1 MNAHGI
7 VQNVDRIVTRRDFAS
22 LGSGKLLV
30 TSYFRTIQGEG
41 PFAGYPAVFLRLAGC
56 NFGDKK
62 DHCSWCDTSFKFGQG
77 HAYDVRAL
85 LDELTA
91 LPGYRASDIL
101 VVTGGEPTL
110 QHALLD
116 MLKVVSDSKAFAR
129 VQIETNGTQAAFF
142 SAMDVLSKEARPVTV
157 VSPKASVTARQ
168 YAKVSDKVLRSA
180 HALKFVVEDDAA
192 SCHYELPQWA
202 FDARDAHG
210 LTLYV
215 SPMAVY
221 TRPYDGEVSS
231 IWEDGLIDREATA
244 RNYAYA
250 ARYAMEQN
258 VLLSLQTHLFVGI
271 A

>member
-1 MNAHGI
+1 MNTHAV
-7 VQNVDRIVTRRDFAS
+7 VQNIDRVVTRKDFAS

-30 TSYFRTIQGEG
+30 TSFFRTIQGEG

-56 NFGDKK
+56 NFGDKR
-62 DHCSWCDTSFKFGQG
+62 DHCSWCDTAFQFSHG

-85 LDELTA
+85 LDELTS

-116 MLKVVSDSKAFAR
+116 MLTVVSERKSFAR

-142 SAMDVLSKEARPVTV
+142 SAMAELPKQAWPVVV
-157 VSPKASVTARQ
+157 VSPKASVHARQ
-168 YAKVSDKVLRSA
+168 YAKVSDTVLRLS
-180 HALKFVVEDDAA
+180 HALKFVVEDEES
-192 SCHYELPQWA
+192 SCHFELPQWA

-221 TRPYDGEVSS
+221 ARPYDGEVSS

-250 ARYAMEQN
+250 ARYAMDRN